1 MSCCG
6 GCDYAP
12 CCPKPHRKRKGG
24 GGEEEEEERGLKRR
38 QNFKQLFPGEGA
50 VDKKMLSKT
59 ERALHSDGEEDRGG
73 SGDERQTADKPRTG
87 KEKKKQIQDQ
97 VQSPKT

>member
-1 MSCCG
+1 M
-6 GCDYAP
+6 
-12 CCPKPHRKRKGG
+12 GG
-24 GGEEEEEERGLKRR
+24 GGEEEEEEERGLKRR

-59 ERALHSDGEEDRGG
+59 ERALHSDEEEEDRGG

-87 KEKKKQIQDQ
+87 KEKKKTDTRSGPI
-97 VQSPKT
+97 S